1 MTISQILF
9 IVMSLVVLGGGVM
22 VVTARNLFHAALFLI
37 VSFFGVVGLYL
48 LLDAGFFAAAQFL
61 VYIGAISILVIFA
74 VMLTRGSVAAPP
86 ANSQWPAAL
95 VISVIV
101 FVIMAAMLGPVAF
114 TVGPIDIR
122 VGPIVISASQR
133 QFGNVGWPNV
143 VEGQPV
149 PAVPDDSL
157 VRLGQS
163 FVDFNQ
169 YGAAFL
175 LTAVLILVA
184 MVGAIWVARDRTLRD
199 VMEERAELAAEEAQ
213 EAMPAGP
220 VQQPLPLGEAQTSE
234 SPAAP
239 AAHH

>member
-9 IVMSLVVLGGGVM
+9 IVIALVVLGGGVM

-37 VSFFGVVGLYL
+37 VSFFGVTGLYV

-74 VMLTRGSVAAPP
+74 VMLTRGVQQAQP

-95 VISVIV
+95 ITSVIV
-101 FVIMAAMLGPVAF
+101 FVIMAIMLGPIAV
-114 TVGPIDIR
+114 TIGD
-122 VGPIVISASQR
+122 R
-133 QFGNVGWPNV
+133 QFGNLSWPNI
-143 VEGQPV
+143 VEGQTV

-184 MVGAIWVARDRTLRD
+184 MVGAIWVARDRTLKD

-213 EAMPAGP
+213 EAMLAGP
-220 VQQPLPLGEAQTSE
+220 AQPALPVGAAQVAEPTAE
-234 SPAAP
+234 PAVR
-239 AAHH
+239 H

>member
-37 VSFFGVVGLYL
+37 LSFFGVVGLYL

-61 VYIGAISILVIFA
+61 VYIGAISILIIFA
-74 VMLTRGSVAAPP
+74 VMLTRGVQLAQP

-101 FVIMAAMLGPVAF
+101 FVIMAIMLGPIAI
-114 TVGPIDIR
+114 TIG
-122 VGPIVISASQR
+122 QR
-133 QFGNVGWPNV
+133 QFGDVSWPNV
-143 VEGQPV
+143 TAGQPA
-149 PAVPDDSL
+149 PAVADDSL

-184 MVGAIWVARDRTLRD
+184 MVGAIWVARDRTLKD

-213 EAMPAGP
+213 EAMLAGL
-220 VQQPLPLGEAQTSE
+220 VQQPLPLGEAQSAE
-234 SPAAP
+234 SPAVP

>member
-74 VMLTRGSVAAPP
+74 VMLTRGVQLAQP

-95 VISVIV
+95 AISVIV
-101 FVIMAAMLGPVAF
+101 FVIMALMLGPIAF
-114 TVGPIDIR
+114 TIGE
-122 VGPIVISASQR
+122 R
-133 QFGNVGWPNV
+133 QFGNVSWPNV
-143 VEGQPV
+143 GEGQPV
-149 PAVPDDSL
+149 PAAPDDIL

-175 LTAVLILVA
+175 LTGVLILVA
-184 MVGAIWVARDRTLRD
+184 MVGAIWVARDRTLKD

-213 EAMPAGP
+213 EALQAGP
-220 VQQPLPLGEAQTSE
+220 VQQPLPLTEMRNVE
-234 SPAAP
+234 AP
-239 AAHH
+239 AANH

>member
-9 IVMSLVVLGGGVM
+9 IVISLVVLGGGVM

-74 VMLTRGSVAAPP
+74 VMLTRGVQMVQPV
-86 ANSQWPAAL
+86 NSQWPAAL
-95 VISVIV
+95 GISVIV
-101 FVIMAAMLGPVAF
+101 FVILAIMLGPIAL
-114 TVGPIDIR
+114 TIG
-122 VGPIVISASQR
+122 QR
-133 QFGNVGWPNV
+133 QFGNVSWPNV
-143 VEGQPV
+143 TPGQSV
-149 PAVPDDSL
+149 ASVPDDIL
-157 VRLGQS
+157 PRLGQS

-199 VMEERAELAAEEAQ
+199 VMEERSELAAEEAQ
-213 EAMPAGP
+213 EAMLAGST
-220 VQQPLPLGEAQTSE
+220 QQQLPLGEAQLSE

-239 AAHH
+239 AAHQTV

>member
-9 IVMSLVVLGGGVM
+9 IVISLVVLAGGVM

-37 VSFFGVVGLYL
+37 ASFFGVVGLYL

-95 VISVIV
+95 AVSVIV
-101 FVIMAAMLGPVAF
+101 FAILALTVGPVAL
-114 TVGPIDIR
+114 TI
-122 VGPIVISASQR
+122 AQR
-133 QFGNVGWPNV
+133 QFGNVSWPNV
-143 VEGQPV
+143 TPGQPV
-149 PAVPDDSL
+149 APVPDDSL

-169 YGAAFL
+169 YGALFL

-199 VMEERAELAAEEAQ
+199 VIEERAELAAEEAQ
-213 EAMPAGP
+213 EAMLAVPT
-220 VQQPLPLGEAQTSE
+220 QQPSRLAEAQNVE
-234 SPAAP
+234 LPAAP
-239 AAHH
+239 AANR

>member
-1 MTISQILF
+1 MTISQVLF
-9 IVMSLVVLGGGVM
+9 IVISLVVLGGGVM

-37 VSFFGVVGLYL
+37 VSFFGVTGLYV

-61 VYIGAISILVIFA
+61 VYIGAISILIIFA
-74 VMLTRGSVAAPP
+74 VMLTRGVQLAQP

-95 VISVIV
+95 VVSVIV
-101 FVIMAAMLGPVAF
+101 FAIMALMLGPVAV
-114 TVGPIDIR
+114 TIG
-122 VGPIVISASQR
+122 QR
-133 QFGNVGWPNV
+133 QFGSVSWPNV
-143 VEGQPV
+143 VEGQPA
-149 PAVPDDSL
+149 PAVPDDHL

-184 MVGAIWVARDRTLRD
+184 MVGAIWVARDRALKD

-213 EAMPAGP
+213 EAMLAGP
-220 VQQPLPLGEAQTSE
+220 VQQPLPLAETRSAE
-234 SPAAP
+234 AP
-239 AAHH
+239 AASVAHH

>member
-74 VMLTRGSVAAPP
+74 VMLTRGVQQAQP

-101 FVIMAAMLGPVAF
+101 FVIMALMLGPIAL

-122 VGPIVISASQR
+122 IGPIVISASQR
-133 QFGNVGWPNV
+133 QFGNVSWPNV

-199 VMEERAELAAEEAQ
+199 LMEERAELAAEEAQ
-213 EAMPAGP
+213 EAMQAGP
-220 VQQPLPLGEAQTSE
+220 VQQPLPLGEAHSAE
-234 SPAAP
+234 AP
-239 AAHH
+239 AANH

>member
-61 VYIGAISILVIFA
+61 VYIGAISILIIFA
-74 VMLTRGSVAAPP
+74 VMLTRGVQLAQP

-95 VISVIV
+95 VVSVIV
-101 FVIMAAMLGPVAF
+101 FVIMAIMLGPIAV
-114 TVGPIDIR
+114 TIG
-122 VGPIVISASQR
+122 QR
-133 QFGNVGWPNV
+133 EFGNVSWPNV
-143 VEGQPV
+143 VEGQPA

-184 MVGAIWVARDRTLRD
+184 MVGAIWVARDRTLKD

-213 EAMPAGP
+213 EAMLAGP
-220 VQQPLPLGEAQTSE
+220 VQQPLPLGEAQMAE

>member
-9 IVMSLVVLGGGVM
+9 IVMSLVVLSGGVM
-22 VVTARNLFHAALFLI
+22 AVTARNLFHAALFLI
-37 VSFFGVVGLYL
+37 MSFFGVVGLYL

-74 VMLTRGSVAAPP
+74 VMLTRGVQLAQPV
-86 ANSQWPAAL
+86 NSQWPAAL
-95 VISVIV
+95 AISVIL
-101 FVIMAAMLGPVAF
+101 FVIMAIMLGP
-114 TVGPIDIR
+114 
-122 VGPIVISASQR
+122 ISLTIGQR
-133 QFGNVGWPNV
+133 QFGNVSWPNV
-143 VEGQPV
+143 VEGQSA

-175 LTAVLILVA
+175 LMAVLILVA
-184 MVGAIWVARDRTLRD
+184 MVGAIWVARDRTLKD

-213 EAMPAGP
+213 EPLQAGP
-220 VQQPLPLGEAQTSE
+220 ARQPLPLAETRNVE
-234 SPAAP
+234 AP
-239 AAHH
+239 AANH